1 MANLVRYYFRK
12 LGANFVDFKL
22 DYPSNNLSLIG
33 SDVVYVGSSGVDRV
47 YVAKGVKF
55 TFNNS
60 GTGTD
65 EIYLDGSFADYSL
78 TAIGT
83 STLLLTSTAKAN
95 TSITLA
101 SEDKVFFSDG
111 SSGVKS
117 LITYAAARIGTPST
131 PLPTLNTTENSLTL
145 PSTNNLDS
153 ILRAYTKD
161 PAGVVFAQP
170 HAGVEF
176 ILTGHNGVD
185 KVYVSKGGKVN
196 ANNLGTGVDLIY
208 LTGSKNEYS
217 PTAVGTSVL
226 VLTKG
231 TERVTLAS
239 EDRVIFADGS
249 TLVKAAITAAS
260 GANWQALSLD
270 SNTRTPGLVTDTQAP
285 AMPTLALGAGVSD
298 GTTAAEATAATGV
311 VSVLA
316 ESGSTVLLTFSDSAS
331 PVHTLV
337 KTLTGNG
344 SAQSVQLDSTD
355 IGTNIGTGPASL
367 QDGSITI
374 SATATDAAGNTSSAG
389 TASFTLD
396 TAKPDAPVFALVAG
410 VATGATSAEAEA
422 GAVTVNAEL
431 GSSVAVTFT
440 DSNSHSVIKM
450 LTGSGSAQ
458 NVMLDSSDIGS
469 GANQL
474 QDGSITVSANATDA
488 AGNTSMA
495 GNSSFTLDTAKPD
508 APVFALVAGVATGAT
523 SAEALAGA
531 VTVNAELGSSV
542 AVTFTDSNSH
552 SVIKMLTGSG
562 SAQNVMLDSSD
573 IGSGSTQLQDGS
585 ITVSANATDAAG
597 NTSMAGSSSFTLD
610 TAKPDA
616 PVFALV
622 AGVATGATSAEAL
635 AGAVTVNA
643 ELGSS
648 VAVTFTDSNSH
659 SVIKM
664 LNGTGS
670 ALTVTLDSSDIGS
683 GASQLQDGSI
693 TVSANATDAAG
704 NTSMAGSSSFTL
716 DTAKP
721 DAPVFALV
729 AGVATGATSAEAQAG
744 AVTVNAELGSS
755 VAVTFTDSN
764 SHSVIKMLTGSG
776 SAQNVMLDSSD
787 IGSGANQLQDG
798 SITVSANATDA
809 AGNTSMAGNSSFTL
823 DTAKPVAPVFALVA
837 GVATGATSA
846 EAEAGAV
853 TVNAEL
859 GSSVAVTF
867 TDSNSHS
874 VIKML
879 TGSGSALAVTLDSSD
894 IGSGSTQLLD
904 GSITVSANATDA
916 AGNTSMAGNSSFTLD
931 TAKPVAPV
939 FALVA
944 GVATGAT
951 SAEAEAGAVTVNAE
965 LGSSVAVTFTDS
977 NSHSVIK
984 MLTGSGS
991 AQNVML
997 DSSDIGS
1004 GANQLQDGSITVS
1017 ANATDAAG
1025 NTSMAGSSSFT
1036 LDTAKPVAPIFA
1048 LVAGVATGATSAEA
1062 QAGAVTVNAELGSS
1076 VAVTF
1081 TDSNSHSI
1089 IKMLTGSGS
1098 AQNVMLDSS
1107 DIGSGSTQLQDGSI
1121 TVSANATDAAGNT
1134 SMAGNSSFTL
1144 DTAKPVAP
1152 VFALVA
1158 GVATGATSAEAQAG
1172 AVTVNAEL
1180 GSSVAVTFTDSN
1192 SHSVIKLLTG
1202 TGSALTV
1209 TLDSSDIGS
1218 GANQLQDGSI
1228 TVSANATDAAGNSSM
1243 AGNSSFTLD
1252 TAKPDAPVFA
1262 LVAGVAT
1269 GATSAEAQAGAVTVN
1284 AELGSSVAVT
1294 FTDSNSHSVI
1304 KMLTGSGSAQNVMLD
1319 SSDIGSGASQLQDGS
1334 ITVSANAT
1342 DAAGNTS
1349 MAGSSSFTLDTA
1361 KPDAPV
1367 FALGAGVSDGA
1378 TSAEATAGSG
1388 AVTVNA
1394 ELGSSVAVTFSDSA
1408 SHSVIKM
1415 LTGSGSAQN
1424 VMLDSSDIGSGAN
1437 QLQDGSITVSANA
1450 TDAAGNTSM
1459 AGNSS
1464 FTLDT
1469 AKPVAPVFA
1478 LVAGV
1483 ATGATSAEALAGA
1496 VTVNAELGSS
1506 VAVTFTDSNSHS
1518 VIKML
1523 TGSGSAQN
1531 VMLDSSDIGS
1541 GANQLQDGS
1550 ITVSANATDAAGNTS
1565 MAGNSSFTLDTAK
1578 PDAPVFALVAGVATG
1593 ATSAEALA
1601 GAVTVNAELG
1611 SSVAVTFTDSAS
1623 HSVIKMLIGSGSALA
1638 VTLDSSDIGSGASQL
1653 QDGSITVSAN
1663 ATDAAGN
1670 TSMAGNSSFTL
1681 DTAKPVAPVFALV
1694 AGVATGATSA
1704 EAEAGAVTVNAELG
1718 SSVAVTFTDSNS
1730 HSVIK
1735 MLTGS
1740 GSAQNVML
1748 DSSDIGSGASQLQD
1762 GSITISATATDAA
1775 GNTSTAGT
1783 ASFTLDTAK
1792 PDAPVFALVA
1802 GVATGATS
1810 AEALAGAVTVNAELG
1825 SSVAVT
1831 FSDSASHS
1839 VIKMLT
1845 GSGSAQNVMLDSSDI
1860 GSGSTQLQDGSIT
1873 VSATATDAAG
1883 NTSTA
1888 GSSSFTL
1895 DTAKPVAPIF
1905 ALVAGVATG
1914 ATSAEAEAGAVTV
1927 NAELGSSVAVTF
1939 TDSNSHSVIKML
1951 TGSGSALAVT
1961 LDSSDI
1967 GSGASQLQDGS
1978 ITVSANA
1985 TDAAGNTS
1993 MAGNSSFTLDTA
2005 KPDAPVFALVA
2016 GVATG
2021 ATSAEAQAG
2030 AVTVNAELGSS
2041 VAVTFTDSNSH
2052 SVIKMLTGS
2061 GSAQNVMLDSSD
2073 IGSGASQ
2080 LQDGSITV
2088 SANATDAAGN
2098 TSTAGNSSFTLDT
2111 AKPDAPVF
2119 ALVAGVAT
2127 GATSAEAQAGAVTV
2141 NAELGSSVAVTFTDS
2156 NSHSVIK
2163 MLTGSG
2169 SAQNVMLDSSDI
2181 GSGANQLQD
2190 GSITVSANA
2199 TDAAGNTSMAGS
2211 SSFTLDTHAPAAP
2224 VLAQGSGVS
2233 DGATAAEATAGSG
2246 VVTVN
2251 AELGSSVAVTFTDSN
2266 SHSVIKMLTGSGSAL
2281 AVTLDSSDI
2290 GSDTAMLQD
2299 GRISVSATATDAAG
2313 NTSLAG
2319 NSSFTLD
2326 STAPGAP
2333 SVELRTGIFSGATAA
2348 EATAPNGLLTVTA
2361 ESGSTVLVTF
2371 GERLNGTDIAASAH
2385 SVVKTMIGTGSAQSV
2400 ALDSSDIGSGA
2411 GQLQDGY
2418 ISIIATATDAAGN
2431 TSGWGGD
2438 AFLLDTQAPTTPS
2451 FSTHARIT
2459 DEPTAGVLT
2468 LDIDLNI
2475 LNIGDENEELK
2486 IVRNSDGS
2494 YNIYV
2499 QGEPTPELDH
2509 VSLQA
2514 VIATISELNSSVIYN
2529 DGILSLLENLT
2540 TPGRQ
2545 MLASVT
2551 AEGDSIKIIT
2561 FTDSLNH
2568 SVSKTVVGLGSNAVR
2583 AVNVSLLP
2591 SDWGTGVNQLT
2602 DGNIGVS
2609 VLSTDIAGNVSMASS
2624 GSFTLDTVK
2633 PDAPVFALSA
2643 GVTSGAT
2650 SAEALAGA
2658 VTVNAEL
2665 GSSVAVTFSDSAS
2678 HSVIKMLTGS
2688 GSAQNVM
2695 LDSSDIGSG
2704 ASQLQDGSITISATA
2719 TDAAG
2724 NTSTAGTASF
2734 TLDTAKPD
2742 APVFALVAGVATG
2755 ATSAEALAG
2764 AVTVN
2769 AELGSSVAVT
2779 FTDSNSHSV
2788 IKMLTGS
2795 GSALAVTLDS
2805 SDIGSGSTQLQ
2816 DGSITVSANATDA
2829 AGNTSMAGNSSFT
2842 LDTAKPVAPV
2852 FALVAGVATG
2862 ATSVEALAGAVTVNA
2877 ELGSSVA
2884 VTFSD
2889 SASHS
2894 VIKMLTGSGSAQNVM
2909 LDSSDIG
2916 SGASQLQD
2924 GSITVSANAT
2934 DATGN
2939 TSMAGSSSFTLD
2951 THAPAAPVL
2960 AQGSGV
2966 SDGATAAEATAGSG
2980 VVTVNAELGSSVAV
2994 TFTDSNSHSVIKMLT
3009 GSGSALAVTLD
3020 SSDIGSDTAMLQDGR
3035 ISVSATAT
3043 DAAGNT
3049 SLAGSGSFTLDSTA
3063 PGAPSVELRTGIFS
3077 GATAAEATA
3086 PNGLLTVTA
3095 ESGSTVLVTFGE
3107 SLNGTDIA
3115 ASAHSVVKTMIGTGS
3130 AQSVALDSSDIGS
3143 GAGQLQN
3150 GYIVAIATVTD
3161 AAGNTSEWRSAA
3173 FPLDTQA
3180 PTTPSFSTHA
3190 RITDEPTAGVLTLD
3204 ADLKIVNIGD
3214 ENEELKIVR
3223 NSDGSYNL
3231 LQGEPTPVLDHV
3243 GLQAVIATI
3252 SEIDS
3257 SALGR
3262 DDLISLLESLAIP
3275 GRQML
3280 ASVTAEGD
3288 STKIITFTD
3297 SLNHSVSKTVVGLG
3311 SNAVRAVNVS
3321 LLPSD
3326 WGTGVNQLTDGNIG
3340 VSVLSTDIAGNVSM
3354 ASSGS
3359 FTLDTVKPDAPVFA
3373 LVAGVATGATSA
3385 EALAGAVTVNA
3396 ELGSSVAV
3404 TFTDSNS
3411 HSVIKMLT
3419 GSGSAQN
3426 VMLDSSDIGSGAN
3439 QLQDGSITVSANAT
3453 DATGNTSMAGNSS
3466 FTLDTAKP
3474 DAPVFALVAG
3484 VATGATSAEAQAGA
3498 VTVNAELGSSV
3509 AVTFTDSNS
3518 HSVIKM
3524 LTGSG
3529 SAQNVMLDS
3538 SDIGSGASQL
3548 QDGSITVSAN
3558 ATDAAGNSSMA
3569 GNSSFTLDTHA
3580 PSINSSATLGVNENT
3595 TTVATLAATDSI
3607 SSGGLAWS
3615 LESGGTDNALF
3626 NIDPSSGVLSFKH
3639 VPNYEDATRPAH
3651 AYSVKVGVTDAA
3663 GNLQTH
3669 AITVNVSDVNE
3680 APTVN
3685 AIAPANLVFFT
3696 GANTISLNLNEVF
3709 SDEDVGDTL
3718 SYSLDN
3724 GPLPT
3729 GLTLS
3734 NGVIGG
3740 TPAANATGGSFIFS
3754 ANDGHGHTVSTTIQI
3769 EVATKP
3775 KVSSIAVFDSG
3786 TGSMAEAGK
3795 QGDMVMLDLTL
3806 NETVNFS
3813 VMPNSSN
3820 LLASFTAG
3828 GAALTGISFVS
3839 QTFFGG
3845 KTVLRFSGTL
3855 PSGNASSVVLT
3866 SLTLNGGL
3874 TLTGNTSHQNM
3885 DASQTG
3891 LDISDS
3897 YMLDNTAPAAPTSV
3911 ALAADTGNST
3921 DGITMNRN
3929 VNVTLDE
3936 AGGTWEYSTDSGAT
3950 WTAGSGSSF
3959 MLASNQI
3966 YAANAI
3972 KVRQTD
3978 AAGNVGTSGGIAT
3991 AVTVDNAAPSI
4002 TSGAIANP
4010 ITENSGAAQV
4020 VYTTWASDQGAI
4032 TYTLKANTGDDS
4044 AFSID
4049 SSTGAV
4055 TLTANPNYETKSS
4068 YSFTVVATD
4077 AAGNNTE
4084 KPVTLAITNVD
4095 EVGPVFSSSATATA
4109 IAENSSA
4116 GQAVYNAAATDSDF
4130 NAPATASSVT
4140 YSLKANTGDANAFS
4154 IDSSTGVVTLTANPD
4169 YETKSSYSF
4178 TVVATDAAGNNT
4190 EKPVTLA
4197 ITNVDEVGPVFSSS
4211 ATATAIAENS
4221 GAGQAVYN
4229 AAATDSDFNAP
4240 ATANSVT
4247 YTLKANTGDASAFS
4261 INSSTGAVTLTANPD
4276 FETKSSYSF
4285 TVVATDAAGNNT
4297 EKPVTLAITNVDEV
4311 GPVFSSSATATAIAE
4326 NSSAGQA
4333 VYNAAA
4339 TDSDFNAPATASSV
4353 TYTLKA
4359 NTGDDSAFSIDS
4371 STGAVTLTANPNYE
4385 TKSSY
4390 SFTVVAT
4397 DAAGNNTEK
4406 PVTLAISNVD
4416 EVGPV
4421 FSSSATAT
4429 AIAEN
4434 SGAGQVVYTA
4444 AATDSDFNSPNT
4456 ASSVT
4461 YSLKANTGDASDFSI
4476 NSSTGVVTLTA
4487 NPDFETKSSYSFTV
4501 VATDAAGNNTEK
4513 PVTLA
4518 ITNVDEV
4525 APVFSS
4531 SATATAIAENSGTA
4545 QMVYTAIASDTDFI
4559 SPNTANS
4566 VTYTLKANT
4575 GDDSA
4580 FSIDSS
4586 TGAVTL
4592 TANPNYETKSSYSFT
4607 VVATDAAGN
4616 NTEKP
4621 VTLAITNV
4629 DEVAPVFS
4637 SSGTATAI
4645 AENSGAGQ
4653 AVYNAAATDSDF
4665 NAPATASSVTYTLK
4679 ANTGDASAFSINSS
4693 TGVVTLTAN
4702 PDFETKSS
4710 YSFTVVATDAAGNN
4724 TEKPVTLAIT
4734 NVDEVGPVFS
4744 SSATATAIAE
4754 NSSAGQAVYNAA
4766 ATDSDFNAPATAN
4779 SVTYTL
4785 KANTGDASAF
4795 SINSS
4800 TGVVTL
4806 TANPDFETKSSYS
4819 FTVVATDAAGNNTEK
4834 PVTLAITNVDEVGP
4848 VFSSSATATAI
4859 AENSGAAQMV
4869 YTAIASDTDFI
4880 SPNTAN
4886 SVTYTLKANTGDD
4899 SAFSIDSSTGAVTLT
4914 ANPNYETKSSY
4925 SFTVVATDAAGNNTE
4940 KPVTLAITN
4949 VDEVAPVFSSSGTAT
4964 AIAENSGAGQAVYNA
4979 AATDSDFNAPATASS
4994 VTYTL
4999 KANTGDASAFSI
5011 NNSTGVVTLT
5021 ASPDFETKSSY
5032 SFTVVATD
5040 AAGNNTEKPVT
5051 LAISNVDEVAP
5062 TFSSGSTA
5070 TAIAENSGAA
5080 QMVYTA
5086 IASDTDFISPNTANS
5101 VTYTLKA
5108 NTGDASAF
5116 SINSGTGGVTL
5127 TASPDFETKSSY
5139 SFTVVATD
5147 AAGNN
5152 TEKPVT
5158 LAISNV
5164 DEVAPTFSSGSTATA
5179 IAENSGAAQMVYTAI
5194 ASDTDFISPNTANSV
5209 TYTLKANTGDA
5220 SAFSINS
5227 GTGVV
5232 TLTASPDFE
5241 TKSSYSFTVVATD
5254 AAGNNTEKP
5263 VTLAITNV
5271 DEVGPVFSSSGT
5283 ATAIAE
5289 NSGAAQEVYTAA
5301 ATDSDFN
5308 SPNTANSVTYSLKAN
5323 TGDASAFSIN
5333 SSTGAVTLTANPDF
5347 ETKSSYSFTV
5357 VATDAAGN
5365 NTEKPV
5371 TLAITNV
5378 DEVAPVFSSSGTAT
5392 AIAENSG
5399 AAQEVYTAAATDSDF
5414 NSPNTASSV
5423 TYTLKAN
5430 TGDASAFSINNST
5443 GVVTLTASPD
5453 FETKSSYSFTVVAT
5467 DAAGNNTEKP
5477 VTLAITNVDEVG
5489 PVFSSS
5495 ATATA
5500 IAENSGAGQVVY
5512 TAAATDSDFNSPNTA
5527 NSISYSLKANT
5538 GDASAFSI
5546 NSGTGGV
5553 TLTASPDFE
5562 TKSSY
5567 SFTVVATDAA
5577 GNNTEKPVT
5586 LAITNVDEVGPVF
5599 SSSAT
5604 ATAIAEN
5611 SGAGQVVY
5619 TAAATDSD
5627 FNSPNTASSV
5637 TYSLKANTGDASAFS
5652 INSGTGVVTLTA
5664 SPDFETKSS
5673 YSFTVVATDAAGNNT
5688 EKPVTLAITNVD
5700 EVGPVFSSSGTATA
5714 IAENSGAAQEVYTAA
5729 ATDSDFNSPNTANSV
5744 TYSLKANTG
5753 DASAFSINSSTGAVT
5768 LTANPDFETKSSYSF
5783 TVVATDA
5790 AGNNT
5795 EKPVTLAITNV
5806 DEVAPV
5812 FSSSGTATAIAE
5824 NSGAAQEVYT
5834 AAATDSD
5841 FNSPNTASSVTY
5853 TLKANT
5859 GDASAFSIN
5868 NSTGVVTLTASPD
5881 FETKSSYS
5889 FTVVATDA
5897 AGNNTEKPVTLAIS
5911 NVDEVAPTFSSGST
5925 ATAIAE
5931 NSGAAQ
5937 MVYTAIASDTDFI
5950 SPNTANSVTY
5960 TLKANTG
5967 DASAFSI
5974 NSGTGGVTLTASPD
5988 FETKSSYS
5996 FTVVATD
6003 AAGNNTEKPVTLAI
6017 TNVDEVGPVFSSSA
6031 TATAIAENSSAGQVV
6046 YTAAATDSDFN
6057 SPNTASSVT
6066 YSLKVNTGDA
6076 SAFSINSSTG
6086 AVTLTASPD
6095 FETKSSYSF
6104 TVVATDA
6111 AGNNTEKPVTL
6122 AISNVDEVAP
6132 IFSSG
6137 STATAI
6143 AENSGA
6149 GQAVY
6154 TAAATDSD
6162 FNAPATASSVTYTLK
6177 ANTGDASAF
6186 SINSSTGVVTL
6197 TANPDFETKSSY
6209 SFTVIA
6215 TDAAGNSA
6223 EKTVTLAIANVDV
6236 LAPTITSSGTATAI
6250 AENSG
6255 PGRVVY
6261 TATATDTDFAPAAAS
6276 TITYSLKAGVGDA
6289 SLFSINS
6296 STGAVTLTANPDFET
6311 KSSYSFT
6318 VVATDAAGNNTEKPV
6333 TLAISNVDEVAPV
6346 FSSSAT
6352 ATAIAEN
6359 SGAGQAVYNAAATD
6373 SDFNAPATASSVT
6386 YTLKANTGDD
6396 SAFSIDSSTG
6406 AVTLTANPNYETKSS
6421 YSFTVVATDAAGNQK
6436 LQVVS
6441 LAITDANDAPVNSVP
6456 SSALSAI
6463 SGINK
6468 KIIGI
6473 SVSDEDENFGENS
6486 VQLSVAH
6493 GTLSLSNPDL
6503 GFDLA
6508 VIVGNNSAEVS
6519 ISGSQSAINAVLG
6532 TLNYTSDAGY
6542 SGTDTL
6548 TVLTTDLGTPALTD
6562 SDDIMINVGTG
6573 IGAGNASPISLST
6586 ALTDPASADKALDVT
6601 SELVF
6606 SLPASF
6612 SGTLA
6617 AGTGNI
6623 TITDNGHRDG
6633 AASGYAGENAVHSFT
6648 IPVMVNGAL
6657 NPLITISGSGAS
6669 TKIIISPDAY
6679 FDFDLAANY
6688 SVSIPAGAFVSDGN
6702 NSAAITANF
6711 HTVSPGT
6718 VTENVNQDLSHTGTF
6733 SGNLSYTMD
6742 HADGSLLAGNR
6753 WVAMDGLGVSD
6764 LGFSNQTYSVAL
6776 DLSGGNYT
6784 LVMRDSSALG
6794 TDLDAGVTGITPST
6808 ANGAAGDLSVVLQ
6821 NFGVDDRVYVDDQFH
6836 LAAQGNDLAAVSTN
6850 GDGNGTEATPYV
6862 INLDTGHME
6871 FVYASGGS
6879 PTNYIIGG

>member
-1 MANLVRYYFRK
+1 M
-12 LGANFVDFKL
+12 
-22 DYPSNNLSLIG
+22 
-33 SDVVYVGSSGVDRV
+33 
-47 YVAKGVKF
+47 
-55 TFNNS
+55 
-60 GTGTD
+60 
-65 EIYLDGSFADYSL
+65 
-78 TAIGT
+78 
-83 STLLLTSTAKAN
+83 
-95 TSITLA
+95 
-101 SEDKVFFSDG
+101 
-111 SSGVKS
+111 
-117 LITYAAARIGTPST
+117 
-131 PLPTLNTTENSLTL
+131 
-145 PSTNNLDS
+145 
-153 ILRAYTKD
+153 
-161 PAGVVFAQP
+161 
-170 HAGVEF
+170 
-176 ILTGHNGVD
+176 
-185 KVYVSKGGKVN
+185 
-196 ANNLGTGVDLIY
+196 
-208 LTGSKNEYS
+208 
-217 PTAVGTSVL
+217 
-226 VLTKG
+226 
-231 TERVTLAS
+231 
-239 EDRVIFADGS
+239 
-249 TLVKAAITAAS
+249 
-260 GANWQALSLD
+260 
-270 SNTRTPGLVTDTQAP
+270 
-285 AMPTLALGAGVSD
+285 
-298 GTTAAEATAATGV
+298 
-311 VSVLA
+311 
-316 ESGSTVLLTFSDSAS
+316 
-331 PVHTLV
+331 
-337 KTLTGNG
+337 
-344 SAQSVQLDSTD
+344 
-355 IGTNIGTGPASL
+355 
-367 QDGSITI
+367 
-374 SATATDAAGNTSSAG
+374 
-389 TASFTLD
+389 
-396 TAKPDAPVFALVAG
+396 
-410 VATGATSAEAEA
+410 
-422 GAVTVNAEL
+422 
-431 GSSVAVTFT
+431 
-440 DSNSHSVIKM
+440 
-450 LTGSGSAQ
+450 
-458 NVMLDSSDIGS
+458 
-469 GANQL
+469 
-474 QDGSITVSANATDA
+474 
-488 AGNTSMA
+488 
-495 GNSSFTLDTAKPD
+495 
-508 APVFALVAGVATGAT
+508 
-523 SAEALAGA
+523 
-531 VTVNAELGSSV
+531 
-542 AVTFTDSNSH
+542 
-552 SVIKMLTGSG
+552 
-562 SAQNVMLDSSD
+562 
-573 IGSGSTQLQDGS
+573 
-585 ITVSANATDAAG
+585 
-597 NTSMAGSSSFTLD
+597 
-610 TAKPDA
+610 
-616 PVFALV
+616 
-622 AGVATGATSAEAL
+622 
-635 AGAVTVNA
+635 
-643 ELGSS
+643 
-648 VAVTFTDSNSH
+648 
-659 SVIKM
+659 
-664 LNGTGS
+664 
-670 ALTVTLDSSDIGS
+670 
-683 GASQLQDGSI
+683 
-693 TVSANATDAAG
+693 
-704 NTSMAGSSSFTL
+704 
-716 DTAKP
+716 
-721 DAPVFALV
+721 
-729 AGVATGATSAEAQAG
+729 ATGATSAEAQAG

-776 SAQNVMLDSSD
+776 SA
-787 IGSGANQLQDG
+787 
-798 SITVSANATDA
+798 
-809 AGNTSMAGNSSFTL
+809 
-823 DTAKPVAPVFALVA
+823 
-837 GVATGATSA
+837 
-846 EAEAGAV
+846 
-853 TVNAEL
+853 
-859 GSSVAVTF
+859 
-867 TDSNSHS
+867 
-874 VIKML
+874 
-879 TGSGSALAVTLDSSD
+879 LAVT
-894 IGSGSTQLLD
+894 
-904 GSITVSANATDA
+904 
-916 AGNTSMAGNSSFTLD
+916 
-931 TAKPVAPV
+931 
-939 FALVA
+939 
-944 GVATGAT
+944 
-951 SAEAEAGAVTVNAE
+951 
-965 LGSSVAVTFTDS
+965 
-977 NSHSVIK
+977 
-984 MLTGSGS
+984 
-991 AQNVML
+991 
-997 DSSDIGS
+997 
-1004 GANQLQDGSITVS
+1004 
-1017 ANATDAAG
+1017 
-1025 NTSMAGSSSFT
+1025 
-1036 LDTAKPVAPIFA
+1036 
-1048 LVAGVATGATSAEA
+1048 
-1062 QAGAVTVNAELGSS
+1062 
-1076 VAVTF
+1076 
-1081 TDSNSHSI
+1081 
-1089 IKMLTGSGS
+1089 
-1098 AQNVMLDSS
+1098 
-1107 DIGSGSTQLQDGSI
+1107 
-1121 TVSANATDAAGNT
+1121 
-1134 SMAGNSSFTL
+1134 
-1144 DTAKPVAP
+1144 
-1152 VFALVA
+1152 
-1158 GVATGATSAEAQAG
+1158 
-1172 AVTVNAEL
+1172 
-1180 GSSVAVTFTDSN
+1180 
-1192 SHSVIKLLTG
+1192 
-1202 TGSALTV
+1202 
-1209 TLDSSDIGS
+1209 
-1218 GANQLQDGSI
+1218 
-1228 TVSANATDAAGNSSM
+1228 
-1243 AGNSSFTLD
+1243 
-1252 TAKPDAPVFA
+1252 
-1262 LVAGVAT
+1262 
-1269 GATSAEAQAGAVTVN
+1269 
-1284 AELGSSVAVT
+1284 
-1294 FTDSNSHSVI
+1294 
-1304 KMLTGSGSAQNVMLD
+1304 
-1319 SSDIGSGASQLQDGS
+1319 
-1334 ITVSANAT
+1334 
-1342 DAAGNTS
+1342 
-1349 MAGSSSFTLDTA
+1349 
-1361 KPDAPV
+1361 
-1367 FALGAGVSDGA
+1367 
-1378 TSAEATAGSG
+1378 
-1388 AVTVNA
+1388 
-1394 ELGSSVAVTFSDSA
+1394 
-1408 SHSVIKM
+1408 
-1415 LTGSGSAQN
+1415 
-1424 VMLDSSDIGSGAN
+1424 LDSSDIGSGAN

-1578 PDAPVFALVAGVATG
+1578 PDAPVFALGAGVATG
-1593 ATSAEALA
+1593 ATSAEAL
-1601 GAVTVNAELG
+1601 
-1611 SSVAVTFTDSAS
+1611 
-1623 HSVIKMLIGSGSALA
+1623 
-1638 VTLDSSDIGSGASQL
+1638 
-1653 QDGSITVSAN
+1653 
-1663 ATDAAGN
+1663 
-1670 TSMAGNSSFTL
+1670 
-1681 DTAKPVAPVFALV
+1681 
-1694 AGVATGATSA
+1694 
-1704 EAEAGAVTVNAELG
+1704 
-1718 SSVAVTFTDSNS
+1718 
-1730 HSVIK
+1730 
-1735 MLTGS
+1735 
-1740 GSAQNVML
+1740 
-1748 DSSDIGSGASQLQD
+1748 
-1762 GSITISATATDAA
+1762 
-1775 GNTSTAGT
+1775 
-1783 ASFTLDTAK
+1783 
-1792 PDAPVFALVA
+1792 
-1802 GVATGATS
+1802 
-1810 AEALAGAVTVNAELG
+1810 
-1825 SSVAVT
+1825 
-1831 FSDSASHS
+1831 
-1839 VIKMLT
+1839 
-1845 GSGSAQNVMLDSSDI
+1845 
-1860 GSGSTQLQDGSIT
+1860 
-1873 VSATATDAAG
+1873 
-1883 NTSTA
+1883 
-1888 GSSSFTL
+1888 
-1895 DTAKPVAPIF
+1895 
-1905 ALVAGVATG
+1905 
-1914 ATSAEAEAGAVTV
+1914 
-1927 NAELGSSVAVTF
+1927 
-1939 TDSNSHSVIKML
+1939 
-1951 TGSGSALAVT
+1951 
-1961 LDSSDI
+1961 
-1967 GSGASQLQDGS
+1967 
-1978 ITVSANA
+1978 
-1985 TDAAGNTS
+1985 
-1993 MAGNSSFTLDTA
+1993 
-2005 KPDAPVFALVA
+2005 
-2016 GVATG
+2016 
-2021 ATSAEAQAG
+2021 
-2030 AVTVNAELGSS
+2030 
-2041 VAVTFTDSNSH
+2041 
-2052 SVIKMLTGS
+2052 
-2061 GSAQNVMLDSSD
+2061 
-2073 IGSGASQ
+2073 
-2080 LQDGSITV
+2080 
-2088 SANATDAAGN
+2088 
-2098 TSTAGNSSFTLDT
+2098 
-2111 AKPDAPVF
+2111 
-2119 ALVAGVAT
+2119 
-2127 GATSAEAQAGAVTV
+2127 AGAVTV

-2266 SHSVIKMLTGSGSAL
+2266 SHSVIKMLTGSGSA
-2281 AVTLDSSDI
+2281 
-2290 GSDTAMLQD
+2290 
-2299 GRISVSATATDAAG
+2299 
-2313 NTSLAG
+2313 
-2319 NSSFTLD
+2319 
-2326 STAPGAP
+2326 
-2333 SVELRTGIFSGATAA
+2333 
-2348 EATAPNGLLTVTA
+2348 
-2361 ESGSTVLVTF
+2361 
-2371 GERLNGTDIAASAH
+2371 
-2385 SVVKTMIGTGSAQSV
+2385 
-2400 ALDSSDIGSGA
+2400 
-2411 GQLQDGY
+2411 
-2418 ISIIATATDAAGN
+2418 
-2431 TSGWGGD
+2431 
-2438 AFLLDTQAPTTPS
+2438 
-2451 FSTHARIT
+2451 
-2459 DEPTAGVLT
+2459 
-2468 LDIDLNI
+2468 
-2475 LNIGDENEELK
+2475 
-2486 IVRNSDGS
+2486 
-2494 YNIYV
+2494 
-2499 QGEPTPELDH
+2499 
-2509 VSLQA
+2509 
-2514 VIATISELNSSVIYN
+2514 
-2529 DGILSLLENLT
+2529 
-2540 TPGRQ
+2540 
-2545 MLASVT
+2545 
-2551 AEGDSIKIIT
+2551 
-2561 FTDSLNH
+2561 
-2568 SVSKTVVGLGSNAVR
+2568 
-2583 AVNVSLLP
+2583 
-2591 SDWGTGVNQLT
+2591 
-2602 DGNIGVS
+2602 
-2609 VLSTDIAGNVSMASS
+2609 
-2624 GSFTLDTVK
+2624 
-2633 PDAPVFALSA
+2633 
-2643 GVTSGAT
+2643 
-2650 SAEALAGA
+2650 
-2658 VTVNAEL
+2658 
-2665 GSSVAVTFSDSAS
+2665 
-2678 HSVIKMLTGS
+2678 
-2688 GSAQNVM
+2688 
-2695 LDSSDIGSG
+2695 
-2704 ASQLQDGSITISATA
+2704 
-2719 TDAAG
+2719 
-2724 NTSTAGTASF
+2724 
-2734 TLDTAKPD
+2734 
-2742 APVFALVAGVATG
+2742 
-2755 ATSAEALAG
+2755 
-2764 AVTVN
+2764 
-2769 AELGSSVAVT
+2769 
-2779 FTDSNSHSV
+2779 
-2788 IKMLTGS
+2788 
-2795 GSALAVTLDS
+2795 
-2805 SDIGSGSTQLQ
+2805 
-2816 DGSITVSANATDA
+2816 
-2829 AGNTSMAGNSSFT
+2829 
-2842 LDTAKPVAPV
+2842 
-2852 FALVAGVATG
+2852 
-2862 ATSVEALAGAVTVNA
+2862 
-2877 ELGSSVA
+2877 
-2884 VTFSD
+2884 
-2889 SASHS
+2889 
-2894 VIKMLTGSGSAQNVM
+2894 QNVM

-2934 DATGN
+2934 DAAGN

-3373 LVAGVATGATSA
+3373 LSAGVTSGATSVEAQAGAVTVNAELGSSVAVTFTDSNSHSVIKMLTGSGSAQNVMLDSSDIGSGSTQLQDGSITVSANATDAAGNTSMAGNSSFTLDTAKPVAPVFALVAGVATGATSAEALAGAVTVNAELGSSVAVTFSDSASHSVIKMLIGSGSAQNVMLDSSDIGSGASQLQDGSITVSANATDAAGNVSNAGSNSSFTLDTHAPAAPVLAQGSGVSDGATATEATAGSGVVTVNAELGSSVAVTFTDSNSHSVIKMLTGSGSALAVTLDSSDIGSGSTQLLDGSITVSANATDAAGNTSMAGNSSFTLDTAKPVAPVFALVAGVATGATSAEALAGAVTVNAELGSSVAVTFTDSNSHSVIKMLTGSGSAQNVMLDSSDIGSGSTQLQDGSITVSANATDAAGNTSMAGNSSFTLDTAKPVAPVFALVAGVATGATSA

-3453 DATGNTSMAGNSS
+3453 DAAGNT
-3466 FTLDTAKP
+3466 
-3474 DAPVFALVAG
+3474 
-3484 VATGATSAEAQAGA
+3484 
-3498 VTVNAELGSSV
+3498 
-3509 AVTFTDSNS
+3509 
-3518 HSVIKM
+3518 
-3524 LTGSG
+3524 
-3529 SAQNVMLDS
+3529 
-3538 SDIGSGASQL
+3538 
-3548 QDGSITVSAN
+3548 
-3558 ATDAAGNSSMA
+3558 SMA

-4032 TYTLKANTGDDS
+4032 TYSLKANTGDASDFSINSSTGVVTLTANPDFETKSSYSFTVVATDAAGNNTEKPVTLAITNVDEVAPVFSSSATATAIAENSGTAQEVYTAAATDSDFNSPNTANSVTYTLKANTGDDS

-4109 IAENSSA
+4109 IAENSGA
-4116 GQAVYNAAATDSDF
+4116 GQVVYTAAATDSDF
-4130 NAPATASSVT
+4130 NSPNTASSVT
-4140 YSLKANTGDANAFS
+4140 YSLKANTGDASAFS
-4154 IDSSTGVVTLTANPD
+4154 INSSTGVVTLTANPD

-4197 ITNVDEVGPVFSSS
+4197 ITNVDEV
-4211 ATATAIAENS
+4211 A
-4221 GAGQAVYN
+4221 
-4229 AAATDSDFNAP
+4229 
-4240 ATANSVT
+4240 
-4247 YTLKANTGDASAFS
+4247 
-4261 INSSTGAVTLTANPD
+4261 
-4276 FETKSSYSF
+4276 
-4285 TVVATDAAGNNT
+4285 
-4297 EKPVTLAITNVDEV
+4297 
-4311 GPVFSSSATATAIAE
+4311 PVFSSSATATAIAE

-4339 TDSDFNAPATASSV
+4339 SDTDFISPNTANSV

-4406 PVTLAISNVD
+4406 PVTLAITNVD

-4421 FSSSATAT
+4421 FSSSGTAT

-4434 SGAGQVVYTA
+4434 SGAAQEVYTA

-4456 ASSVT
+4456 ANSVT
-4461 YSLKANTGDASDFSI
+4461 YTLKANTGDASAFSI
-4476 NSSTGVVTLTA
+4476 NSGTGVVTLTA
-4487 NPDFETKSSYSFTV
+4487 SPDFETKSSYSFTV

-4525 APVFSS
+4525 GPVFSS
-4531 SATATAIAENSGTA
+4531 SGTATAIAENSGTA

-4645 AENSGAGQ
+4645 AENSGAAQ
-4653 AVYNAAATDSDF
+4653 MVYTAIASDTDFISP
-4665 NAPATASSVTYTLK
+4665 NTANSVTYTLK

-4693 TGVVTLTAN
+4693 TGAVTLTAN
-4702 PDFETKSS
+4702 PNYETKSSYSFTVVATDAAGNNTEKPVTLAITNVDEVAPVFSSSGTATAIAENSGAAQMVYTAIASDTDFISPNTANSVTYTLKANTGDASAFSINSSTGAVTLTASPDFETKSS

-4734 NVDEVGPVFS
+4734 NVDEVAPVFS
-4744 SSATATAIAE
+4744 SSGTATAIAE
-4754 NSSAGQAVYNAA
+4754 NSGAAQMVYTAIA
-4766 ATDSDFNAPATAN
+4766 SDTDFISPNTAN

-4785 KANTGDASAF
+4785 KANTGDDSAF
-4795 SINSS
+4795 SIDSS
-4800 TGVVTL
+4800 TGAVTL
-4806 TANPDFETKSSYS
+4806 TANPNYETKSSYS

-4964 AIAENSGAGQAVYNA
+4964 AIAENSGAAQMVYTA
-4979 AATDSDFNAPATASS
+4979 IASDTDFISPNTANS

-4999 KANTGDASAFSI
+4999 KANTGDDSAFSI
-5011 NNSTGVVTLT
+5011 DSSTGAVTLT
-5021 ASPDFETKSSY
+5021 ANPNYETKSSY

-5051 LAISNVDEVAP
+5051 LAITNVDEVGP
-5062 TFSSGSTA
+5062 VFSSSATA

-5108 NTGDASAF
+5108 NTGDDSAF
-5116 SINSGTGGVTL
+5116 SIDSSTGAVTL
-5127 TASPDFETKSSY
+5127 TANPNYETKSSY

-5158 LAISNV
+5158 LAITNV
-5164 DEVAPTFSSGSTATA
+5164 DEVAPVFSSSGTATA
-5179 IAENSGAAQMVYTAI
+5179 IAENSGAAQMVYTA
-5194 ASDTDFISPNTANSV
+5194 AATDSDFNSPNTANSV

-5271 DEVGPVFSSSGT
+5271 DEVAPVFSSSGT

-5289 NSGAAQEVYTAA
+5289 NSGAAQMVYTAIA
-5301 ATDSDFN
+5301 SDTDFI
-5308 SPNTANSVTYSLKAN
+5308 SPNTANSVTYTLKANTGDDSAFSIDSSTGAVTLTANPNYETKSSYSFAVVATDAAGNNTEKPVTLAITNVDEVAPVFSSSGTATAIAENSGAAQMVYTAIASDTDFISPNTANSVTYTLKAN

-5333 SSTGAVTLTANPDF
+5333 SSTGAVTLTANPNYETKSSYSFTVVATDAAGNNTEKPVTLAITNVDEVAPVFSSSGTATAIAENSGAAQMVYTAIASDTDFISPNTANSVTYTLKANTGDASAFSINSSTGAVTLTASPDF

-5399 AAQEVYTAAATDSDF
+5399 AAQMVYTAIASDTDF
-5414 NSPNTASSV
+5414 ISPNTANSV

-5430 TGDASAFSINNST
+5430 TGDDSAFSIDSST
-5443 GVVTLTASPD
+5443 GAVTLTANPNY
-5453 FETKSSYSFTVVAT
+5453 ETKSSYSFTVVAT

-5500 IAENSGAGQVVY
+5500 IAENSGAAQMVY
-5512 TAAATDSDFNSPNTA
+5512 TAIASDTDFISPNTA
-5527 NSISYSLKANT
+5527 NSVTYTLKANT
-5538 GDASAFSI
+5538 GDDSAFSI
-5546 NSGTGGV
+5546 DSSTGAV
-5553 TLTASPDFE
+5553 TLTANPNYETKSSYSFTVVATDAAGNNTEKPVTLAITNVDEVAPVFSSSGTATAIAENSGAAQMVYTAIASDTDFISPNTANSVTYTLKANTGDDSAFSIDSSTGAVTLTANPNYE

-5611 SGAGQVVY
+5611 SGAAQMVYTAIASDTDFISPNTANSVTYTLKANTGDDSAFSIDSSTGAVTLTANPNYETKSSYSFTVVATDAAGNNTEKPVTLAITNVDEVAPVFSSSGTATAIAENSGAAQMVY

-5627 FNSPNTASSV
+5627 FNSPNTANSV
-5637 TYSLKANTGDASAFS
+5637 TYTLKANTGDASAFS

-5700 EVGPVFSSSGTATA
+5700 EVAPVFSSSGTATA
-5714 IAENSGAAQEVYTAA
+5714 IAENSGAAQMVYTAIA
-5729 ATDSDFNSPNTANSV
+5729 SDTDFISPNTANSV
-5744 TYSLKANTG
+5744 TYTLKANTG
-5753 DASAFSINSSTGAVT
+5753 DDSAFSIDSSTGAVT
-5768 LTANPDFETKSSYSF
+5768 LTANPNYETKSSYSF
-5783 TVVATDA
+5783 AVVATDA

-5812 FSSSGTATAIAE
+5812 FSSSG
-5824 NSGAAQEVYT
+5824 
-5834 AAATDSD
+5834 
-5841 FNSPNTASSVTY
+5841 
-5853 TLKANT
+5853 
-5859 GDASAFSIN
+5859 
-5868 NSTGVVTLTASPD
+5868 
-5881 FETKSSYS
+5881 
-5889 FTVVATDA
+5889 
-5897 AGNNTEKPVTLAIS
+5897 
-5911 NVDEVAPTFSSGST
+5911 T

-5974 NSGTGGVTLTASPD
+5974 NSSTGVVTLTANPD

-6017 TNVDEVGPVFSSSA
+6017 TNVDEV
-6031 TATAIAENSSAGQVV
+6031 
-6046 YTAAATDSDFN
+6046 
-6057 SPNTASSVT
+6057 
-6066 YSLKVNTGDA
+6066 
-6076 SAFSINSSTG
+6076 
-6086 AVTLTASPD
+6086 
-6095 FETKSSYSF
+6095 
-6104 TVVATDA
+6104 
-6111 AGNNTEKPVTL
+6111 
-6122 AISNVDEVAP
+6122 
-6132 IFSSG
+6132 
-6137 STATAI
+6137 
-6143 AENSGA
+6143 
-6149 GQAVY
+6149 
-6154 TAAATDSD
+6154 
-6162 FNAPATASSVTYTLK
+6162 
-6177 ANTGDASAF
+6177 
-6186 SINSSTGVVTL
+6186 
-6197 TANPDFETKSSY
+6197 
-6209 SFTVIA
+6209 
-6215 TDAAGNSA
+6215 
-6223 EKTVTLAIANVDV
+6223 
-6236 LAPTITSSGTATAI
+6236 
-6250 AENSG
+6250 
-6255 PGRVVY
+6255 
-6261 TATATDTDFAPAAAS
+6261 
-6276 TITYSLKAGVGDA
+6276 
-6289 SLFSINS
+6289 
-6296 STGAVTLTANPDFET
+6296 
-6311 KSSYSFT
+6311 
-6318 VVATDAAGNNTEKPV
+6318 
-6333 TLAISNVDEVAPV
+6333 APV

-6359 SGAGQAVYNAAATD
+6359 SGAAQMVYTAIASDTD
-6373 SDFNAPATASSVT
+6373 FISPNTANSVT